1 MYHSKESDSLN
12 KFRQIQG
19 AVVELMKSDRSEIV
33 FDLSV
38 VINTLAKR
46 KLIKPKTISE
56 FCYKNAYEEISKQS
70 KGCTRIVIVTD
81 SNPDGINL
89 KEMTHYRRGI
99 GMHVEFENN
108 TSFPINFA
116 SNFLRRSAKF

>member
-19 AVVELMKSDRSEIV
+19 AVIELMKSDRSEIV

-46 KLIKPKTISE
+46 KSIKPKTISE

-89 KEMTHYRRGI
+89 KEMTQYRRGI

-116 SNFLRRSAKF
+116 SDFLRRSAKF

>member
-38 VINTLAKR
+38 V
-46 KLIKPKTISE
+46 
-56 FCYKNAYEEISKQS
+56 
-70 KGCTRIVIVTD
+70 
-81 SNPDGINL
+81 
-89 KEMTHYRRGI
+89 
-99 GMHVEFENN
+99 
-108 TSFPINFA
+108 
-116 SNFLRRSAKF
+116 